1 MAQHSLEQIVDRLN
15 EFHQR
20 ATYGAV
26 AALVRRTPRNVM
38 QGAKRS
44 WRYSWVVA
52 QDDGEPSEYHDLQK
66 HPKLRDRDRI
76 LDSADE
82 LAAWLQDPK

>member
-1 MAQHSLEQIVDRLN
+1 LSRFSLEQIVDRLN

-26 AALVRRTPRNVM
+26 AALVDRTPRNVM
-38 QGAKRS
+38 QGKKRM

-52 QDDGEPSEYHDLQK
+52 QADGQPSEYHDLQK
-66 HPKLRDRDRI
+66 HPKLRDRDHI
-76 LDSADE
+76 LESPDE